1 MKGLMKLLLGL
12 VAVLLGLVV
21 AGGAILGAFFDPNDY
36 KTEIAQLAEKK
47 AGISLQINGDINWSV
62 FPWLG
67 LELNQI
73 NARFQGQP
81 ALATLNRAQLAVRL
95 PALLD
100 GKVEMQS
107 IVVDGLQLN
116 LVQQSASKNNW
127 TPPATPATKPSAP
140 TTNAAPTSTDSS
152 PATSGTPPLALAIE
166 SVQISNAQLNWE
178 DQASGQRIR
187 LTDLQVTTGEIAT
200 DTLIP
205 LKTSF
210 TAFQFQNDKPAAQLN
225 AQLSTQLLLDL
236 ANQRYQLKGLDS
248 LLTITAAALDNN
260 DLTLKLAADI
270 SADAAKQIALLD
282 NLRLSLANLKLDGN
296 LAVENFSTP
305 AISGELAVAP
315 FNLHTLLSELGQ
327 PAVKTADPDVLKAIS
342 LNAVLGGKANT
353 VNATQLTLKLDDTT
367 FKGNAGFAL
376 KTGNISLNLAGD
388 SLDADRY
395 LPPKAEADESTNSS
409 DTTTAPAGKKQ
420 WSKAPLI
427 PVDTLKALEV
437 DSTFKLAALKV
448 SGLDLQNVDLAVNA
462 HGGLVQAKKINLDMY
477 GGTVRN
483 SSTIDVR
490 KTPVTTH
497 TRKNIK
503 NIQIGDLLQALAQ
516 VDKLSG
522 TFSSQSDI
530 RTRGVS
536 EHDIVNS
543 LTGTAAVQ
551 MKDGEI
557 KGIDMAQTLC
567 QGMNTVGSLGIN
579 TTEVDRSTP
588 FANLSASTTMK
599 NGVINNPDLK
609 AALDSLSLS
618 GKGNVDLPQ
627 QALNYRVGLTI
638 EDNLFKKTCSIPD
651 KLEGVEF
658 PVDCKGGFDT
668 EPAEL
673 CRPDLGFIEDI
684 FKAKAK
690 AKVQEKVDEK
700 KDELKKK
707 LTEKLGEKLGGEEG
721 AKQLLRGL
729 FGQ

>member
-36 KTEIAQLAEKK
+36 KTEIAQLAEEK

-73 NARFQGQP
+73 NARFQGQ
-81 ALATLNRAQLAVRL
+81 AELATLNRAQLAVRL

-107 IVVDGLQLN
+107 IVVDGLQLS

-127 TPPATPATKPSAP
+127 TPPTVSAARPSAP
-140 TTNAAPTSTDSS
+140 TTSAAASVDSNP
-152 PATSGTPPLALAIE
+152 PASSTPPLALAIE
-166 SVQISNAQLNWE
+166 SVQITNAQLNWE
-178 DQASGQRIR
+178 DQVSGQRIR

-210 TAFQFQNDKPAAQLN
+210 TAFQLQNDKPAAQLN

-260 DLTLKLAADI
+260 ELTLKLAADI
-270 SADAAKQIALLD
+270 SADVDKQIALLD
-282 NLRLSLANLKLDGN
+282 NLRLKLANLTLDGN
-296 LAVENFSTP
+296 LAVENFSSP

-327 PAVKTADPDVLKAIS
+327 PAIKTADPDVLKAIS

-353 VNATQLTLKLDDTT
+353 VNAKQLTLKLDDTT

-388 SLDADRY
+388 NLDADRY
-395 LPPKAEADESTNSS
+395 LPPKAETTESTTRSE
-409 DTTTAPAGKKQ
+409 TAATPAGKKQ

-448 SGLDLQNVDLAVNA
+448 SGLDLQNVDLAINA
-462 HGGLVQAKKINLDMY
+462 HGGLVQATKINLDMY

-497 TRKNIK
+497 TRKNIN

-516 VDKLSG
+516 VDTLSG

-579 TTEVDRSTP
+579 TQQVDRSTP

-599 NGVINNPDLK
+599 NGVVQNPDLK

-651 KLEGVEF
+651 KLEGIEF

-673 CRPDLGFIEDI
+673 CKPDLGFIEDI
-684 FKAKAK
+684 LKAKAK